1 VGGRPRH
8 PARRTASGPVGPS
21 ALAPALTVPAPT
33 RQSRWWHPDR
43 MQPVHVWIRSESR
56 DTERRAPVVP
66 ADVPMLLDAGLEVT
80 VEESRQRVF
89 TDDEYAAAGATVV
102 GEGTWTEAPE
112 DAYVLGIKEL
122 PDEPESLRHR
132 HIYFAHA
139 FKGQEDARRTLE
151 RFRRGGGRLLDIEY
165 LTGEDGRRVVAFGYW
180 AGYVGAALGVLQ
192 VAGSLTAPL
201 APMAK
206 DELDAELERAGKA
219 GADELLALVTGARGR
234 SGRGAQHALTT
245 AGMPMTLWDR
255 EETRD
260 LHKQALLGHD
270 LLVNC
275 VVTHTPTTPFV
286 EQADLGRERRLR
298 VLADVTCDVTG
309 PTNMLPV
316 NTSITTWEDPVRRLE
331 VGSRDPDRSS
341 TAMEVIAI
349 DNLPSLLPREASEG
363 FSADL
368 APHLLGL
375 AGDGGPS
382 APWRAAS
389 GAFDEASAAI
399 TTP

>member
-1 VGGRPRH
+1 
-8 PARRTASGPVGPS
+8 
-21 ALAPALTVPAPT
+21 
-33 RQSRWWHPDR
+33 

-56 DTERRAPVVP
+56 GTERRAPVVP
-66 ADVPMLLDAGLEVT
+66 ADVPLLLDAGFEVT
-80 VEESRQRVF
+80 VEESPQRVF
-89 TDDEYAAAGATVV
+89 GVEEYAAAGASVA
-102 GEGTWTEAPE
+102 GEGTWTDAPH

-122 PDEPESLRHR
+122 PDEPRSLRHR

-165 LTGEDGRRVVAFGYW
+165 LVGEDGKRVVAFGYW
-180 AGYVGAALGVLQ
+180 AGYVGAALGVLHL
-192 VAGSLTAPL
+192 AGTLTAPL

-206 DELDAELERAGKA
+206 HELDAELERAGKA
-219 GADELLALVTGARGR
+219 GVDQLLALVTGARGR
-234 SGRGAQHALTT
+234 SGRGAQRALLT
-245 AGMPMTLWDR
+245 AGVPTTRWDR
-255 EETRD
+255 QETRD

-286 EQADLGRERRLR
+286 EHADLDHERRLR

-316 NTSITTWEDPVRRLE
+316 NTRITTWQEPVRRLHGGAPGN
-331 VGSRDPDRSS
+331 GSAPL
-341 TAMEVIAI
+341 EVIAI

-368 APHLLGL
+368 TPHLLGL
-375 AGDGGPS
+375 ADEDEPS
-382 APWRAAS
+382 APWRAA
-389 GAFDEASAAI
+389 GRAFDQAI
-399 TTP
+399 AELAPAGS

>member
-1 VGGRPRH
+1 
-8 PARRTASGPVGPS
+8 
-21 ALAPALTVPAPT
+21 
-33 RQSRWWHPDR
+33 
-43 MQPVHVWIRSESR
+43 MQPLHVWIRSESR
-56 DTERRAPVVP
+56 GTSGRARGARRRP
-66 ADVPMLLDAGLEVT
+66 AAGRGRRPGHRRGVA
-80 VEESRQRVF
+80 QRAF
-89 TDDEYAAAGATVV
+89 SDDEYAAAGATVV

-122 PDEPESLRHR
+122 PDEPDSLRHR

-139 FKGQEDARRTLE
+139 FKGQDDARRTLE

-165 LTGEDGRRVVAFGYW
+165 LTAKDGRRVVAFGYW

-192 VAGSLTAPL
+192 LAGTLTAPL

-206 DELDAELERAGKA
+206 HELDAELEQAGKS

-234 SGRGAQHALTT
+234 SGRGAVQALAT
-245 AGMPMTLWDR
+245 AGMPTTRWDR

-286 EQADLGRERRLR
+286 EQADLDHERRLR

-316 NTSITTWEDPVRRLE
+316 NTSITTWEEPVRRLHGGGGRE
-331 VGSRDPDRSS
+331 DGPTRWRSS
-341 TAMEVIAI
+341 
-349 DNLPSLLPREASEG
+349 PSTTCPRCCRARPARG
-363 FSADL
+363 
-368 APHLLGL
+368 
-375 AGDGGPS
+375 S
-382 APWRAAS
+382 AP
-389 GAFDEASAAI
+389 
-399 TTP
+399 T

>member
-1 VGGRPRH
+1 
-8 PARRTASGPVGPS
+8 
-21 ALAPALTVPAPT
+21 
-33 RQSRWWHPDR
+33 

-56 DTERRAPVVP
+56 GTERRAPVVP
-66 ADVPMLLDAGLEVT
+66 ADVPLLLDAGFQVS
-80 VEESRQRVF
+80 VEESVQRIFPVE
-89 TDDEYAAAGATVV
+89 EYAAAGAAVV
-102 GEGTWTEAPE
+102 GEGTWPDAPD

-122 PDEPESLRHR
+122 PEQPESLRHR

-139 FKGQEDARRTLE
+139 FKDQDGAGRTLE
-151 RFRRGGGRLLDIEY
+151 RFVRGGGRLFDIEY
-165 LTGEDGRRVVAFGYW
+165 LVGETGHRVVAFGYW
-180 AGYVGAALGVLQ
+180 AGYVGAALGVLHL
-192 VAGSLTAPL
+192 ADALTAPL
-201 APMAK
+201 SPMAK

-219 GADELLALVTGARGR
+219 GGDRLLALVTGARGR
-234 SGRGAQHALTT
+234 SGRGAQGALTT
-245 AGMPMTLWDR
+245 AGVPTTLWDR

-286 EQADLGRERRLR
+286 EPEDLAHERRLR

-316 NTSITTWEDPVRRLE
+316 NDRITTWQQPVRRLHGE
-331 VGSRDPDRSS
+331 GPELGSPPL
-341 TAMEVIAI
+341 EVIAI

-368 APHLLGL
+368 TPHLLGL
-375 AGDGGPS
+375 AGEGEEGEPS
-382 APWRAAS
+382 VPWRAA
-389 GAFDEASAAI
+389 GRAFDEAIRGLGALERS
-399 TTP
+399 